1 MRFYLL
7 SYLIAAA
14 TAVKPIACKDDCA
27 QARVRAR
34 AQRVGYPNSEEG
46 RRSEIMCAD
55 DRESVCEH
63 ILAFAGSKLVRGKS
77 RHASYQVKKYPENVA
92 SSRPKFPGQTER
104 TDQSARL

>member
-27 QARVRAR
+27 QARARAR
-34 AQRVGYPNSEEG
+34 RVGYPNSEEG

-63 ILAFAGSKLVRGKS
+63 HILAFAGSKLVRDKS

-92 SSRPKFPGQTER
+92 SSRPKFPGQTGR
-104 TDQSARL
+104 TDESARL